1 MGEQAKQIDKLT
13 KLLSDEIKMKEQ
25 YQNESIYVKQ
35 SEIELKEKQNQSTR
49 EINLMNRRVEEES
62 LKNKTIIDE
71 LNCTNKKLSESNYEL
86 NLYKNNFNMLEID
99 NKNLL
104 KQCDD
109 QKILM
114 TTISITKEKEISEL
128 KKLLDDTIHDS
139 NIKLLN
145 KDNM

>member
-1 MGEQAKQIDKLT
+1 
-13 KLLSDEIKMKEQ
+13 
-25 YQNESIYVKQ
+25 
-35 SEIELKEKQNQSTR
+35 
-49 EINLMNRRVEEES
+49 MNRKIDEES
-62 LKNKTIIDE
+62 LKNKAILDD
-71 LNCTNKKLSESNYEL
+71 LNCSNKKLSESNYEL

-104 KQCDD
+104 KQHDE

-128 KKLLDDTIHDS
+128 KKLIDNNTHDF
-139 NIKLLN
+139 NVKLLN

>member
-1 MGEQAKQIDKLT
+1 
-13 KLLSDEIKMKEQ
+13 
-25 YQNESIYVKQ
+25 
-35 SEIELKEKQNQSTR
+35 
-49 EINLMNRRVEEES
+49 MNRRVEEEL